1 MRSKEGLDVKID
13 QALVERMSLMQ
24 AAAGYK
30 TVAANG
36 YERIVNAPYLG
47 APIAS
52 AFEQFLIFDDPVVEI
67 SRLGTHK
74 VHHAC
79 WGIDAIRDSL
89 ECIEQLLD
97 LTREGAIAIRHMA
110 GGRC

>member
-1 MRSKEGLDVKID
+1 
-13 QALVERMSLMQ
+13 MSRMQ
-24 AAAGYK
+24 AMAGFK

-36 YERIVNAPYLG
+36 FERVVNAPYLG

-52 AFEQFLIFDDPVVEI
+52 AFEQLLLFDDPVVELA
-67 SRLGTHK
+67 RLGTHK

-89 ECIEQLLD
+89 GCIEQLQD
-97 LTREGAIAIRHMA
+97 WIREGSIAIRHMA